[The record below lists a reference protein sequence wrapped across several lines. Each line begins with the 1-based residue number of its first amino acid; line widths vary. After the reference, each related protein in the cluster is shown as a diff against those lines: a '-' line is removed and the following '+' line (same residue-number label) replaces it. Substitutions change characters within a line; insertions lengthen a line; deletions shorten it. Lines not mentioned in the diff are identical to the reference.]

1 MSQHSRRAF
10 LQQSAALGIGIGL
23 GARVAPGGI
32 GPNDKINMACIGVR
46 GRGDGVMRSFAA
58 HPDCAIT
65 HICDVNESVR
75 LQRGQQM
82 QELTGIK
89 PKLVNDF
96 RDLLDDDSIDCF
108 MVATPDHWHALLT
121 IHGCLAGKDVYVE
134 KPASHNIVEGRVA
147 VNAAH
152 KHNRIVQMGTQIRSA
167 KFMHE
172 AREYVRSGALGKVI
186 YGKAW
191 ETDRSS
197 AVHLEPDGPVPPGF
211 DYEIW
216 QGPVAERP
224 YNPTIVGGAW
234 RWLFDYGTGD
244 LGNDGVHRLD
254 YCRMLMDIEDMPQA
268 VSCSGGKFFFTDD
281 DQQWPDTMLVNYEYP
296 QHVIQY
302 EMRLWSQPR
311 LFNATEG
318 CVVYGE
324 NGWLWVTNTAYRA
337 YDAKGKIVQEGKT
350 EYDNIMEVHTRNFLD
365 AMRSRQRDSLNQE
378 ILSGH
383 ISSSMCH
390 MGNIAWR
397 TGKKLRFDAATE
409 TFDDAEANKLLGRE
423 HRKAW
428 ELPTV

>member
-1 MSQHSRRAF
+1 MSRHSRRAF
-10 LQQSAALGIGIGL
+10 LRQSAAIGIGVGL
-23 GARVAPGGI
+23 GAATPSRVVAA
-32 GPNDKINMACIGVR
+32 NDKIRMACIGVR
-46 GRGDGVMRSFAA
+46 GRGFGVMQAFAA
-58 HPDCAIT
+58 HPDCDIT

-75 LQRGQQM
+75 LERGEEM
-82 QELTGIK
+82 KNITGTR

-96 RDLLDDDSIDCF
+96 REVLDDDSVDCI

-167 KFMHE
+167 KFLHE
-172 AREYVRSGALGKVI
+172 AREYVRSGAIGKVI

-197 AVHLEPDGPVPPGF
+197 AVHFQPDSDVPAGF

-224 YNPTIVGGAW
+224 YNPSIVGGAW

-254 YCRMLMDIEDMPQA
+254 YCRYVMGLDDAPQA

-281 DQQWPDTMLVNYEYP
+281 DQQWPDTMLVSYEYP
-296 QHVIQY
+296 QHVMQY

-311 LFNATEG
+311 LFDATEG
-318 CVVYGE
+318 AAIYGE
-324 NGWLWVTNTAYRA
+324 HGWVLIVNTRWRA
-337 YDAKGKIVQEGKT
+337 FDSKNKLVKEGT
-350 EYDNIMEVHTRNFLD
+350 TDNDEIMAAHSRNFLD
-365 AMRSRQRDSLNQE
+365 AMRSRQRDTLNQE

-383 ISSSMCH
+383 ISSTICH

-397 TGKKLRFDAATE
+397 TGKKLKFDAATE

-423 HRKAW
+423 HRKGW